1 MTGSAGAPD
10 KQRISRVPR
19 AHPCGTQEKLYHLSD
34 PGDPFSKN
42 NPFKSFLDVTEK
54 ALREL
59 LQLINQQGEPVN
71 PFEIR
76 SYGKS
81 ELAMLYFPDAKT
93 KKGAMNNLNY
103 WINYCTELREKLRE
117 LNSPPH
123 AHRYTR
129 REVELIVE
137 YLCEP

>member
-1 MTGSAGAPD
+1 M
-10 KQRISRVPR
+10 
-19 AHPCGTQEKLYHLSD
+19 
-34 PGDPFSKN
+34 
-42 NPFKSFLDVTEK
+42 TEK

-59 LQLINQQGEPVN
+59 LQLINQQGEPVK

-103 WINYCTELREKLRE
+103 WRTMKTAFLLEKRKE
-117 LNSPPH
+117 
-123 AHRYTR
+123 AY
-129 REVELIVE
+129 
-137 YLCEP
+137 

>member
-1 MTGSAGAPD
+1 MFN
-10 KQRISRVPR
+10 
-19 AHPCGTQEKLYHLSD
+19 L
-34 PGDPFSKN
+34 FN
-42 NPFKSFLDVTEK
+42 MTEK

-59 LQLINQQGEPVN
+59 LQLLNQKGEPVK

-103 WINYCTELREKLRE
+103 WINYCSELREKLRE
-117 LNSPPH
+117 LNTPPH

>member
-1 MTGSAGAPD
+1 M
-10 KQRISRVPR
+10 
-19 AHPCGTQEKLYHLSD
+19 
-34 PGDPFSKN
+34 
-42 NPFKSFLDVTEK
+42 TEK

-59 LQLINQQGEPVN
+59 LQLINQQGEPIR

-93 KKGAMNNLNY
+93 KKGALNNLNY
-103 WINYCTELREKLRE
+103 WIDYCPELRDKLHA

-123 AHRYTR
+123 AHRFTR

>member
-1 MTGSAGAPD
+1 M
-10 KQRISRVPR
+10 
-19 AHPCGTQEKLYHLSD
+19 
-34 PGDPFSKN
+34 
-42 NPFKSFLDVTEK
+42 TEK

-59 LQLINQQGEPVN
+59 LQLLTKEGPAVK

-81 ELAMLYFPDAKT
+81 ELAMLYFPDAQT

-103 WINYCTELREKLRE
+103 WINYNAELREKLRE
-117 LNSPPH
+117 LKSPPH

>member
-1 MTGSAGAPD
+1 M
-10 KQRISRVPR
+10 
-19 AHPCGTQEKLYHLSD
+19 
-34 PGDPFSKN
+34 
-42 NPFKSFLDVTEK
+42 TEK

-103 WINYCTELREKLRE
+103 WINYCTERE

>member
-1 MTGSAGAPD
+1 M
-10 KQRISRVPR
+10 
-19 AHPCGTQEKLYHLSD
+19 
-34 PGDPFSKN
+34 
-42 NPFKSFLDVTEK
+42 TEK
-54 ALREL
+54 SLQEL
-59 LQLINQQGEPVN
+59 LRLLNQATGPVSQ
-71 PFEIR
+71 FEMR

-103 WINYCTELREKLRE
+103 WIDYNCELREKLRE

-137 YLCEP
+137 YLNEP

>member
-1 MTGSAGAPD
+1 M
-10 KQRISRVPR
+10 
-19 AHPCGTQEKLYHLSD
+19 
-34 PGDPFSKN
+34 
-42 NPFKSFLDVTEK
+42 TEK

-59 LQLINQQGEPVN
+59 LQELSRANGPVKK
-71 PFEIR
+71 FDIR
-76 SYGKS
+76 PYGKS

-93 KKGAMNNLNY
+93 KKGALNNLNY
-103 WINYCTELREKLRE
+103 WIDYCHELRDKLRA

-123 AHRYTR
+123 AHRFTR

>member
-1 MTGSAGAPD
+1 M
-10 KQRISRVPR
+10 
-19 AHPCGTQEKLYHLSD
+19 
-34 PGDPFSKN
+34 
-42 NPFKSFLDVTEK
+42 TEK

-59 LQLINQQGEPVN
+59 LQLLNQQGEPVK

-103 WINYCTELREKLRE
+103 WINYCTELREKTE
-117 LNSPPH
+117 LAAPCPPLH
-123 AHRYTR
+123 
-129 REVELIVE
+129 
-137 YLCEP
+137 PP

>member
-1 MTGSAGAPD
+1 M
-10 KQRISRVPR
+10 
-19 AHPCGTQEKLYHLSD
+19 
-34 PGDPFSKN
+34 
-42 NPFKSFLDVTEK
+42 TEK
-54 ALREL
+54 TLREL
-59 LQLINQQGEPVN
+59 LYLINQQEAQPVK

-81 ELAMLYFPDAKT
+81 ELAMLYFPEAKT

-103 WINYCTELREKLRE
+103 WIDYNVELREKLRA

-123 AHRYTR
+123 AHRFTR

>member
-1 MTGSAGAPD
+1 MFNKPTP
-10 KQRISRVPR
+10 
-19 AHPCGTQEKLYHLSD
+19 
-34 PGDPFSKN
+34 KN
-42 NPFKSFLDVTEK
+42 LFYMTEK
-54 ALREL
+54 ALKEL
-59 LQLINQQGEPVN
+59 LQLFSQKYEPVK
-71 PFEIR
+71 PFEI
-76 SYGKS
+76 
-81 ELAMLYFPDAKT
+81 DAKT

>member
-1 MTGSAGAPD
+1 M
-10 KQRISRVPR
+10 
-19 AHPCGTQEKLYHLSD
+19 
-34 PGDPFSKN
+34 
-42 NPFKSFLDVTEK
+42 TEK
-54 ALREL
+54 ALKEL
-59 LQLINQQGEPVN
+59 LQLLNQQGEPVK

-103 WINYCTELREKLRE
+103 WINYSTELREKLRE

-137 YLCEP
+137 YLSEP

>member
-1 MTGSAGAPD
+1 M
-10 KQRISRVPR
+10 
-19 AHPCGTQEKLYHLSD
+19 
-34 PGDPFSKN
+34 
-42 NPFKSFLDVTEK
+42 TEK

-59 LQLINQQGEPVN
+59 LQLLNQKGEPVK

-81 ELAMLYFPDAKT
+81 ELAMLYFPDATT

-103 WINYCTELREKLRE
+103 WIDYNTELREKLSE

-129 REVELIVE
+129 REVKLIVK
-137 YLCEP
+137 YLSEP

>member
-1 MTGSAGAPD
+1 M
-10 KQRISRVPR
+10 
-19 AHPCGTQEKLYHLSD
+19 
-34 PGDPFSKN
+34 
-42 NPFKSFLDVTEK
+42 TEK

-59 LQLINQQGEPVN
+59 LQLLSQKGEPVK
-71 PFEIR
+71 PFEMR
-76 SYGKS
+76 SYSKS

-93 KKGAMNNLNY
+93 KKGAMLNY

-117 LNSPPH
+117 LNSPPR

>member
-1 MTGSAGAPD
+1 M
-10 KQRISRVPR
+10 
-19 AHPCGTQEKLYHLSD
+19 
-34 PGDPFSKN
+34 
-42 NPFKSFLDVTEK
+42 TEK
-54 ALREL
+54 ALKEL
-59 LQLINQQGEPVN
+59 LQLFSQKYEPVK

-81 ELAMLYFPDAKT
+81 E
-93 KKGAMNNLNY
+93 NLNY

>member
-1 MTGSAGAPD
+1 M
-10 KQRISRVPR
+10 
-19 AHPCGTQEKLYHLSD
+19 
-34 PGDPFSKN
+34 
-42 NPFKSFLDVTEK
+42 TEK

-59 LQLINQQGEPVN
+59 LQQINQSTGVVK

-76 SYGKS
+76 CYGKS
-81 ELAMLYFPDAKT
+81 ELAMLYFPDAQT
-93 KKGAMNNLNY
+93 KKGALNNLNY
-103 WINYCTELREKLRE
+103 WIDYNGELREKLNA

-123 AHRYTR
+123 AHRFTR

>member
-1 MTGSAGAPD
+1 M
-10 KQRISRVPR
+10 
-19 AHPCGTQEKLYHLSD
+19 
-34 PGDPFSKN
+34 
-42 NPFKSFLDVTEK
+42 TEK

-59 LQLINQQGEPVN
+59 LQLINQPGEPVK

-103 WINYCTELREKLRE
+103 WIDFCTVKARSDEASRNYGTFYQNNPFIPQEKAVLSSRLHRDTKWFPVPSSSEPMSLKGFAKHLRVQGC
-117 LNSPPH
+117 
-123 AHRYTR
+123 AH
-129 REVELIVE
+129 
-137 YLCEP
+137 P

>member
-1 MTGSAGAPD
+1 M
-10 KQRISRVPR
+10 
-19 AHPCGTQEKLYHLSD
+19 
-34 PGDPFSKN
+34 
-42 NPFKSFLDVTEK
+42 TEK

-59 LQLINQQGEPVN
+59 LQLINQPGEPVK

-103 WINYCTELREKLRE
+103 WIDFCTVKARSDEASRNYGTFYQNNPFIPQEKAVLS
-117 LNSPPH
+117 SPIKPRH
-123 AHRYTR
+123 EVVPRTLIQRAH
-129 REVELIVE
+129 VAQG
-137 YLCEP
+137 LC

>member
-1 MTGSAGAPD
+1 MFNL
-10 KQRISRVPR
+10 
-19 AHPCGTQEKLYHLSD
+19 CCM
-34 PGDPFSKN
+34 
-42 NPFKSFLDVTEK
+42 TEK

-59 LQLINQQGEPVN
+59 LQLINQQGEPVK

-103 WINYCTELREKLRE
+103 WINYCTELRE
-117 LNSPPH
+117 
-123 AHRYTR
+123 

>member
-1 MTGSAGAPD
+1 MTEEALIKLIRDITSAKPLAQ
-10 KQRISRVPR
+10 K
-19 AHPCGTQEKLYHLSD
+19 K
-34 PGDPFSKN
+34 
-42 NPFKSFLDVTEK
+42 
-54 ALREL
+54 
-59 LQLINQQGEPVN
+59 

-93 KKGAMNNLNY
+93 KKGALSNLSY
-103 WINYCTELREKLRE
+103 WINYNGELREKLRA
-117 LNSPPH
+117 LNSPPR
-123 AHRYTR
+123 AQRYTR